1 MMKIIAELIRSTRA
15 ATAIEYGLIIAL
27 IFVASMV
34 AIAGVGD
41 ETGKMWRHV
50 GSEVDGA
57 M

>member
-1 MMKIIAELIRSTRA
+1 MKIYAELIRSTRA

-27 IFVASMV
+27 IFLASMV

-50 GSEVDGA
+50 GSEIDGA

>member
-1 MMKIIAELIRSTRA
+1 MKIYAELIRSTRA

-34 AIAGVGD
+34 AIAGVGE
-41 ETGKMWRHV
+41 ETARMWGNV
-50 GSEVDGA
+50 GAEVDAA